1 MPPSVY
7 ITARLPEVSLDR
19 VRGACEPRLRDG
31 TGPLT
36 RSELLESLGEAA
48 GLLCGNSAPLD
59 AQFFAAVPPPL
70 RVIAQVGVG
79 YDNVDLAAATRAG
92 IVITNT
98 PNVLTNAVA
107 DLTLGL
113 IVHVARNL
121 GQFSTFAK
129 SSWGRAPAPSFG
141 VDVHGKTLGIIGL
154 GRIGRAVAKRAEAF
168 GMRIVF
174 HDLFS
179 EPPPEAAFAEYHS
192 MADLLRQSD
201 FVTLHVDLNPTTR
214 GFISDGELA
223 LMKPS
228 AFLINTSRGPVVDQP
243 ALTRALSGHRIA
255 GAALDVLAKE
265 PPDPDDPILKLDNAF
280 ILSHIGTATVETRQ
294 AMIDLAVDNLIAGVS
309 GTVPPT
315 VVNTNVIQRWQVA
328 AQRSH

>member
-1 MPPSVY
+1 MSADVFV
-7 ITARLPEVSLDR
+7 TARLPEQSIARLR
-19 VRGACEPRLRDG
+19 AACEPRLREAS
-31 TGPLT
+31 TPLT
-36 RSELLESLGEAA
+36 RAELLESLAGAT

-59 AQFFAAVPPPL
+59 AQFFASVPPPL

-79 YDNVDLAAATRAG
+79 YDNVDLAAATTAG

-113 IVHVARNL
+113 IVYVARNL
-121 GQFSTFAK
+121 GQFSTYAK
-129 SSWGRAPAPSFG
+129 SAWGRGPAPSFG

-154 GRIGRAVAKRAEAF
+154 GRIGRAVARRAEAF
-168 GMRIVF
+168 GMRVIF
-174 HDLFS
+174 HDLFTQS
-179 EPPPEAAFAEYHS
+179 PPEAAFAQYRGK
-192 MADLLRQSD
+192 ADLLREAD

-214 GFISDGELA
+214 GFISDAELA
-223 LMKPS
+223 LMRPS

-243 ALTRALSGHRIA
+243 ALARALTEHRIA

-265 PPDPDDPILKLDNAF
+265 PPDPDDPILTLDNAF

-294 AMIDLAVDNLIAGVS
+294 AMIDLAVDNVIAGVS
-309 GTVPPT
+309 GQVPPT
-315 VVNTNVIQRWQVA
+315 VVNTEVIEQWKAR
-328 AQRSH
+328 R